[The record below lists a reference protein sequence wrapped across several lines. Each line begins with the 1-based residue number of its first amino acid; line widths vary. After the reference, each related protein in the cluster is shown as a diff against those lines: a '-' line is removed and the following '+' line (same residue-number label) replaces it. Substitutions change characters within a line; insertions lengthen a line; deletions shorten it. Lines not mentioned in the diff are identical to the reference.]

1 MLHERDRTNHLLYRF
16 DHIPDASLRR
26 RIFERFMVTA
36 RLEHPHILSVQNVG
50 YDDTGRLCVVTT
62 YPGNQDGLVT
72 LGDLK
77 AQRGGVLEFSE
88 VQRLIEQLLE
98 TSQHAYERGIAH
110 GPFREEELLI
120 DRHGCTLVEL
130 FGLEHALHP
139 SHSDQGAIAEQ
150 VRSIAEL
157 ALTMLGC
164 VPDERVSART
174 VALPRKS
181 ERAWELWF
189 AHALDPLRGFDT
201 PELAI
206 SALPGRGVA
215 PTRIAEPKPAPSGS
229 RQGRVLQRFRA
240 VGTGRARRRDGRAD

>member
-1 MLHERDRTNHLLYRF
+1 
-16 DHIPDASLRR
+16 
-26 RIFERFMVTA
+26 MVTA
-36 RLEHPHILSVQNVG
+36 RLDHPHILNVQNVG

-72 LGDLK
+72 LEDLRQ
-77 AQRGGVLEFSE
+77 QRGGVLEFAE

-110 GPFREEELLI
+110 GPFRLDELLV

-139 SHSDQGAIAEQ
+139 SHSDQGAVAEQ
-150 VRSIAEL
+150 VRSVAEL
-157 ALTMLGC
+157 AMILLGG
-164 VPDERVSART
+164 VIDERVSAS
-174 VALPRKS
+174 AIGFPRKS

-189 AHALDPLRGFDT
+189 SHALDPLRGFDT

-206 SALPGRGVA
+206 SAIPGRAGA
-215 PTRIAEPKPAPSGS
+215 PTRLAEPKPTQGAS

-240 VGTGRARRRDGRAD
+240 VGNVRSRRRDNRSD